1 MVAVGSHRWPL
12 GTGAAYARLPM
23 SRDEKDRRQPR
34 PAKKSGTR
42 LSLKLLRGTLA
53 SLRCRDL
60 IQRGE
65 LQNAHLELIAL
76 DAALADI
83 SLLELDEDAS
93 REHALLRAQE
103 SKLRALLG
111 GARSSRRGTG
121 SR

>member
-1 MVAVGSHRWPL
+1 
-12 GTGAAYARLPM
+12 M
-23 SRDEKDRRQPR
+23 SRDETGRRQPT

-65 LQNAHLELIAL
+65 YQSAHLELIAL

-111 GARSSRRGTG
+111 SSRTPRRSSGGR
-121 SR
+121 

>member
-1 MVAVGSHRWPL
+1 MA
-12 GTGAAYARLPM
+12 
-23 SRDEKDRRQPR
+23 RDESGRGQPT
-34 PAKKSGTR
+34 AKRSGTR

-65 LQNAHLELIAL
+65 LQSAHLELIAL

-83 SLLELDEDAS
+83 SMLELDEDAS

-111 GARSSRRGTG
+111 GTRSTKRSGGGR
-121 SR
+121 

>member
-1 MVAVGSHRWPL
+1 
-12 GTGAAYARLPM
+12 M
-23 SRDEKDRRQPR
+23 SRDDSGTR
-34 PAKKSGTR
+34 PPTAKRSGTR

-65 LQNAHLELIAL
+65 YQSAHLELIAL

-83 SLLELDEDAS
+83 SPLELDDDAS

-103 SKLRALLG
+103 TKLRALLG
-111 GARSSRRGTG
+111 GMRSSRR
-121 SR
+121 R

>member
-1 MVAVGSHRWPL
+1 
-12 GTGAAYARLPM
+12 M
-23 SRDEKDRRQPR
+23 SRDDSGTR
-34 PAKKSGTR
+34 PPTTAKRSGTR

-65 LQNAHLELIAL
+65 YQSAHLELIAL

-83 SLLELDEDAS
+83 SPFELDDDAS

-103 SKLRALLG
+103 TKLRALLG
-111 GARSSRRGTG
+111 GTRSSKRR
-121 SR
+121 